1 MSKLFPT
8 AVLRTRAP
16 YRFDIV
22 GSFLRPEALKQARRQ
37 CACGECSMEAMHT
50 VEDAEIHKIVEKQK
64 AIGLPAVSDGEFRRT
79 WWHLDFLFELIGVE
93 LRDTDTYSTQFK
105 AHMHRPVTLEI
116 IGKIQWPNVHP
127 FLEHYKRLHAEA
139 DGYPVKFTIPSPS
152 MLHLITCVRTAEP
165 KLPPRLRR

>member
-64 AIGLPAVSDGEFRRT
+64 AIGLPAVSGTGVRWDPGV
-79 WWHLDFLFELIGVE
+79 LFQEIDELASRGV
-93 LRDTDTYSTQFK
+93 DTSRLK
-105 AHMHRPVTLEI
+105 ISANAHVITPYA
-116 IGKIQWPNVHP
+116 G
-127 FLEHYKRLHAEA
+127 A
-139 DGYPVKFTIPSPS
+139 PSSP
-152 MLHLITCVRTAEP
+152 TFF
-165 KLPPRLRR
+165 

>member
-50 VEDAEIHKIVEKQK
+50 VEDAEIHKNRRKTK
-64 AIGLPAVSDGEFRRT
+64 SHRLARGERWR
-79 WWHLDFLFELIGVE
+79 I
-93 LRDTDTYSTQFK
+93 SP
-105 AHMHRPVTLEI
+105 HMVAF
-116 IGKIQWPNVHP
+116 GFSV
-127 FLEHYKRLHAEA
+127 
-139 DGYPVKFTIPSPS
+139 
-152 MLHLITCVRTAEP
+152 
-165 KLPPRLRR
+165 